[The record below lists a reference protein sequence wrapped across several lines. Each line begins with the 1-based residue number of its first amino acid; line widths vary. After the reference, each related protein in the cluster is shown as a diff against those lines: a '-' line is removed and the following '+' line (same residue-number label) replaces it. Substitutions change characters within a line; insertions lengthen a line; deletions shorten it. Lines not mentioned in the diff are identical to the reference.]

1 MTMDPKRRSLRLE
14 SLADLSSEL
23 ERIEQADREGRL
35 ETTGQWTAGQILAHL
50 AAWIEYGYEGY
61 PMQKPPLLLR
71 WFLRWKLP
79 SYLQHGMGAGVRI
92 PGVPGGTYGID
103 RMEVA
108 RAAERLH
115 RAIGRLSAK
124 EPCPHES
131 PAFGA
136 MTFED
141 RVRLNLRHAE
151 LHLGFLR
158 Y

>member
-1 MTMDPKRRSLRLE
+1 MTTDPKRRHLRLE
-14 SLADLSSEL
+14 SLGDLRLEL
-23 ERIEQADREGRL
+23 GRIEQADQEGRL

-61 PMQKPPLLLR
+61 PMRKPSLLLR

-79 SYLQHGMGAGVRI
+79 SYLQHGMAAGVRI

-103 RMEVA
+103 RMEVSK
-108 RAAERLH
+108 AAERLH
-115 RAIGRLSAK
+115 RAIGRLEAK
-124 EPCPHES
+124 EPCPHDS
-131 PAFGA
+131 PAFGP
-136 MTFED
+136 MSFDD